1 MDSTYTSINTK
12 EAEDIAAAYLQ
23 SRISK
28 TKSQAEPIMVLVGGQ
43 AGAGKSAASAIVRE
57 EMTTK
62 GGFIHVD
69 ADRLREKL
77 NAKGTNPSSEE
88 TQADAGRLVQELRK
102 QAIKEK
108 INLIE
113 EGTYRNPEGVAAF
126 IAARKNDGYKV
137 ELVAVAT
144 PSDES
149 MLGIYQRHEMQHKA
163 GATNP
168 RFVKQDYHDE
178 SFNGFKKTLLHNET
192 VLDRVR
198 VINRSGELLYDSK
211 TPENNKHKSAVEAMT
226 EGQKLT
232 PSKINAISE
241 SYQVIKQMAV
251 DRNAPPDYL
260 SSLAKN
266 QERISK
272 IQVMLSVVDKKAEA
286 DGLSQQQRDLVSLRT
301 LDNIEK
307 NTVLGRNLPEI
318 KIQEEQTLQ
327 ENRTPSQ
334 DR

>member
-1 MDSTYTSINTK
+1 MSNYTPINAK
-12 EAEDIAAAYLQ
+12 EAQEIAAAYLQ
-23 SRISK
+23 SRLSK
-28 TKSQAEPIMVLVGGQ
+28 TKSQIEPIMVLVGGQ

-57 EMTTK
+57 EMTAK

-77 NAKGTNPSSEE
+77 NTKGTNPSSEE

-178 SFNGFKKTLLHNET
+178 SFNGFKKTLLHNEPM
-192 VLDRVR
+192 LDRVR

-211 TPENNKHKSAVEAMT
+211 SPENNKQKTAIEAMA
-226 EGQKLT
+226 EGQKLN

-241 SYQVIKQMAV
+241 SYKVIKELAE
-251 DRNAPPDYL
+251 DRNAAPEYL
-260 SSLAKN
+260 SGLQKN
-266 QERISK
+266 QDRISNL
-272 IQVMLSVVDKKAEA
+272 QVMLAVVDKKAEA
-286 DGLSQQQRDLVSLRT
+286 DGLNQQQRDLISRRMLE
-301 LDNIEK
+301 NIEK
-307 NTVLGRNLPEI
+307 NNDLGKALPEI
-318 KIQEEQTLQ
+318 KIQETKLTQQNEP
-327 ENRTPSQ
+327 PSQ